1 MRQLYDRSDKNVEY
15 LSAARIYYGTDMHNA
30 SKTRARYSC

>member
-1 MRQLYDRSDKNVEY
+1 MRQLYDTSDKNVEY
-15 LSAARIYYGTDMHNA
+15 LSAARIYSGTDTHDA